1 MCWKSSPLL
10 LVSGVWTP
18 ALQVLRQWLPPGKE
32 YDFLCVNVRDRS
44 VDLGNDCGLG
54 AGAREP

>member
-1 MCWKSSPLL
+1 MLEIQPTAFGLRGLDSS
-10 LVSGVWTP
+10 
-18 ALQVLRQWLPPGKE
+18 AAVLRQWLPPGKE